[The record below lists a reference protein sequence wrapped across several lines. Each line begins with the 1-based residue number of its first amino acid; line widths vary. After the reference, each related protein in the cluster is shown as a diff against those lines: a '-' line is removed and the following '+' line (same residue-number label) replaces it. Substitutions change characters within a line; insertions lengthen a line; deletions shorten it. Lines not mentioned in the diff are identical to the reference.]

1 MPPRELAFMRRMVG
15 MMLAGAFA
23 LLVGI
28 IIDTPE

>member
-1 MPPRELAFMRRMVG
+1 MPPRELRFMRRMVG
-15 MMLAGAFA
+15 MMLGGAFA